1 VEISTAAVREAA
13 EFCHAGAWV
22 APVPA
27 LVVDQQA
34 VVYANAAAVRL
45 LGYDDANALVDLPL
59 DRILH
64 SDALAAELARR
75 EVLAT
80 TQQPLFG
87 VPTKLRCC
95 SGEPRQAL
103 ANVFPVEVAG
113 ASHTLFTFESDVEC
127 GPRGKPLSAPAASD
141 LGLELGWAVLES
153 VSTPMLIQDL
163 DTIVFVNAAAR
174 RFLRASDRAQ
184 IEGQSVMSIVHPDG
198 VRAAIERVVF
208 VFATHQGLRDVP
220 LKLTALDGTVFHAE
234 ADAYPVRAENRWG
247 ALIVGRFLRDACA
260 QASA

>member
-1 VEISTAAVREAA
+1 VEIPTAAVHEAA
-13 EFCHAGAWV
+13 EFCYAGAWV

-45 LGYDDANALVDLPL
+45 LGYEDVTALLDLPL

-64 SDALAAELARR
+64 SDALAGELARR
-75 EVLAT
+75 EVLAA

-95 SGEPRQAL
+95 SGEPRHAL
-103 ANVFPVEVAG
+103 ANVFPIEVAG
-113 ASHTLFTFESDVEC
+113 SCLTLFTFEADEEC
-127 GPRGKPLSAPAASD
+127 GARCKSASAPAATE
-141 LGLELGWAVLES
+141 LGLALGWAVLES
-153 VSTPMLIQDL
+153 MSTPMLIQNL

-174 RFLRASDRAQ
+174 GFLRASDRSQ
-184 IEGQSVMSIVHPDG
+184 IEGRSVMSIVHPDG

-220 LKLTALDGTVFHAE
+220 LKLKALDGSVFHAE
-234 ADAYPVRAENRWG
+234 ADAYPVRAESRWG
-247 ALIVGRFLRDACA
+247 ALIVGRFLRDACSR
-260 QASA
+260 ASA